1 MISFDDVSFTHQGA
15 SGSVL
20 ENVDMTIPEGD
31 LVLVIGRTGA
41 GKSTFLNLING
52 LVPHFTGGTLQG
64 RVMVDGLDTRT
75 NPPRSLAGT
84 VGTVG
89 QNPRAGFT
97 TDTVEDELAYT
108 MESLGFAPDVMR
120 RRVEETLD
128 LLGLTGLRQRTLDTL
143 SGGEQ
148 QRVAIGAAL
157 TAGPSIL
164 VLDEPTSALDPAAA
178 EEVLAAVQRLVHDL
192 AITVVMAEHR
202 LERVIEFA
210 DHVITLDD
218 GHAVL
223 QTPAE
228 AMTGHGLQPPVVRLG
243 HALGWDPVPLSV
255 RSARRMAEDLRRAQ
269 FTALARREGGTPV
282 ARADGAAVRYGR
294 DEALRDV
301 DMQLAA
307 GQITALMGRNG
318 AGKSTLMNVLAG
330 SRKPDGG
337 RVRVD
342 GTDPSSLSG
351 QDLLRRIAYV
361 PQDPTDLFY
370 TDSVQRECRDADRDT
385 GQPQGWTLAR
395 LQELVQTVD
404 PLTHPRDLSAGQQ
417 LALALAIQ
425 LGGRPDVVL
434 LDEPTRGLD
443 YPGKVA
449 FAGWLDTLADGGCS
463 ILLATHDVE
472 LVAVVSDRVIVLADG
487 EVVTDADVRTALTSS
502 PAFAPQVQKVLAPL
516 PVLTVEEACS
526 L

>member
-1 MISFDDVSFTHQGA
+1 MITFDAVSFTHHGA
-15 SGSVL
+15 SRPVL
-20 ENVDMTIPEGD
+20 QDIDLRIPEGD
-31 LVLVIGRTGA
+31 LVLVIGRTGV

-52 LVPHFTGGTLQG
+52 LVPHFTGGHLQG
-64 RVMVDGLDTRT
+64 RVQVAGMDTRT
-75 NPPRSLAGT
+75 NPPRALAGT

-128 LLGLTGLRQRTLDTL
+128 LLGLTSLRQRSLDTL

-192 AITVVMAEHR
+192 SITVVMAEHR

-210 DHVITLDD
+210 DHVVRLD
-218 GHAVL
+218 HRRALL
-223 QTPAE
+223 QTPAD
-228 AMTGHGLQPPVVRLG
+228 AMSGHGLQPPVVRLG
-243 HALGWDPVPLSV
+243 QALGWEPVPLSV
-255 RSARRMAEDLRRAQ
+255 RAARRMAVDLRHAE
-269 FTALARREGGTPV
+269 FTPV
-282 ARADGAAVRYGR
+282 ARRPGGSAVARTDHARVRFGPV
-294 DEALRDV
+294 DALRDV
-301 DMQLAA
+301 DVELNA

-330 SRKPDGG
+330 SRSPDGG
-337 RVRVD
+337 RVTVAD
-342 GTDPSSLSG
+342 QDPHALSG

-370 TDSVQRECRDADRDT
+370 TDSVQGECAAADRDT
-385 GQPQGWTLAR
+385 GQSPGTALTR
-395 LQELVQTVD
+395 LRQLVDTVD
-404 PLTHPRDLSAGQQ
+404 AQTHPRDLSSGQQ

-425 LGGRPDVVL
+425 LGAQPDVVL

-449 FAGWLDTLADGGCS
+449 FAGWLDGLADAGCS

-472 LVAVVSDRVIVLADG
+472 LVAIVSDRVIVLADG

-502 PAFAPQVQKVLAPL
+502 PAFAPQVQKVFAPV

>member
-1 MISFDDVSFTHQGA
+1 MIRFEQVTFTHAQA
-15 SGSVL
+15 TAPVL
-20 ENVDMTIPEGD
+20 AGIDLTIPEGD
-31 LVLVIGRTGA
+31 LALVIGRTGS

-64 RVMVDGLDTRT
+64 RVTVAGLDTRT
-75 NPPRSLAGT
+75 HPPRELAGM

-128 LLGLTGLRQRTLDTL
+128 LLGLAPLRQRPLDTL

-157 TAGPSIL
+157 TSGPAVL
-164 VLDEPTSALDPAAA
+164 VLDEPTSALDPTAA

-202 LERVIEFA
+202 LERVVEFA
-210 DHVITLDD
+210 DHIIRVDTGAWALE
-218 GHAVL
+218 
-223 QTPAE
+223 QPAE
-228 AMTGHGLQPPVVRLG
+228 AMAGHGLQPPVVRLG
-243 HALGWDPVPLSV
+243 QALGWRPVPLSV
-255 RSARRMAEDLRRAQ
+255 RSARRMATDLRTARFDAQ
-269 FTALARREGGTPV
+269 PRRTGDDEV
-282 ARADGAAVRYGR
+282 ARVSAASVTFGR
-294 DEALRDV
+294 TGALRDV
-301 DMQLAA
+301 EMALRS

-318 AGKSTLMNVLAG
+318 AGKSTLINVIAG
-330 SRKPDGG
+330 SRRPDRGS
-337 RVRVD
+337 VRVAQ
-342 GTDPSSLSG
+342 TDPSVLRG

-370 TDSVQRECRDADRDT
+370 TDSVERECLTADADT
-385 GQPQGWTLAR
+385 GQPPGSALAR
-395 LQELVQTVD
+395 LRQLIDRVD
-404 PLTHPRDLSAGQQ
+404 AGTHPRDLSAGQQ

-425 LGGRPDVVL
+425 LGSTPDIVL

-443 YPGKVA
+443 YPGKVV
-449 FAGWLDTLADGGCS
+449 FGRWLNALADAGCS
-463 ILLATHDVE
+463 ILVATHDVE
-472 LVAVVSDRVIVLADG
+472 LVAVIGDRVVVLADG

>member
-1 MISFDDVSFTHQGA
+1 MISFEQVSFRHAGA
-15 SGSVL
+15 ATPVL
-20 ENVDMTIPEGD
+20 HDIDLRIPEGD
-31 LVLVIGRTGA
+31 LVLVIGRTGC
-41 GKSTFLNLING
+41 GKSTFLNLVNG
-52 LVPHFTGGTLQG
+52 LVPHFTGGTLSG
-64 RVMVDGLDTRT
+64 RVEVAGMDTRT
-75 NPPRSLAGT
+75 HAPRDLAGI

-128 LLGLTGLRQRTLDTL
+128 LLGLVTLRQRPLDTL

-157 TAGPSIL
+157 TAGPAVL
-164 VLDEPTSALDPAAA
+164 VLDEPTSALDPTAA

-210 DHVITLDD
+210 DHVIRID
-218 GHAVL
+218 AEP
-223 QTPAE
+223 PALE
-228 AMTGHGLQPPVVRLG
+228 DPVVAMSGHGLQPPVVRLG
-243 HALGWDPVPLSV
+243 HAMGWQPVPLSV
-255 RSARRMAEDLRRAQ
+255 RAARRRA
-269 FTALARREGGTPV
+269 A
-282 ARADGAAVRYGR
+282 
-294 DEALRDV
+294 ALRDV
-301 DMQLAA
+301 QFSPLPRRAGGAELGHVRAASVRFGPALALREVDVDLRA
-307 GQITALMGRNG
+307 GQVTALMGRNG

-330 SRKPDGG
+330 TRRPDAG
-337 RVRVD
+337 RADVD
-342 GTDPSSLSG
+342 GQDPARLHG
-351 QDLLRRIAYV
+351 PDLLRHIAYV

-370 TDSVQRECRDADRDT
+370 TDSVGAECAATDRDT
-385 GQPQGWTLAR
+385 GQPGGSTLTR
-395 LQELVQTVD
+395 LRDLVDTVD
-404 PLTHPRDLSAGQQ
+404 PATHPRDLSAGQQ

-425 LGGRPDVVL
+425 LAATAQIVL

-449 FAGWLDTLADGGCS
+449 FAAWLDRLAEAGCS
-463 ILLATHDVE
+463 ILVATHDVE
-472 LVAVVSDRVIVLADG
+472 FVAVVSDRVIVLADG

-502 PAFAPQVQKVLAPL
+502 PAFAPQVQKVLSPL
-516 PVLTVEEACS
+516 PVLTVDEACA

>member
-1 MISFDDVSFTHQGA
+1 MIGFEHVSFRHAG
-15 SGSVL
+15 GSEPVL
-20 ENVDMTIPEGD
+20 RDIDLVIPEGD
-31 LVLVIGRTGA
+31 LTLVIGRTGT
-41 GKSTFLNLING
+41 GKSTLLNLVNG
-52 LVPHFTGGTLQG
+52 LVPHFTGGTLAG
-64 RVMVDGLDTRT
+64 TVTVHGLNTREH
-75 NPPRSLAGT
+75 PPRDLAGV

-128 LLGLTGLRQRTLDTL
+128 LLGLTGMRHRSLDTL

-157 TAGPSIL
+157 TAGPAVL

-178 EEVLAAVQRLVHDL
+178 EEVLAAVSRLVHDL

-202 LERVIEFA
+202 LERVVEFA
-210 DHVITLDD
+210 DHVIRIDAPVVRLEEP
-218 GHAVL
+218 V
-223 QTPAE
+223 E
-228 AMTGHGLQPPVVRLG
+228 AMLGHGLQPPVVRLG
-243 HALGWDPVPLSV
+243 EALGWQPLPLSV
-255 RSARRMAEDLRRAQ
+255 RSARRQASTLRLSP
-269 FTALARREGGTPV
+269 FEPSARRTGGDEV
-282 ARADGAAVRYGR
+282 ASTTAATVRFGGI
-294 DEALRDV
+294 EALRAV
-301 DMQLAA
+301 GVSLRA

-318 AGKSTLMNVLAG
+318 AGKSTLINLLAG
-330 SRKPDGG
+330 SRRPDRGQ
-337 RVRVD
+337 V
-342 GTDPSSLSG
+342 SLDG
-351 QDLLRRIAYV
+351 QDPAKLRGSELLSRIAYV

-370 TDSVQRECRDADRDT
+370 TDSVAKECDATDNDT
-385 GQPQGWTLAR
+385 GQPPGSALLR
-395 LQELVQTVD
+395 LHSLVATVD
-404 PLTHPRDLSAGQQ
+404 DSVHPRDLSAGQQ

-425 LGGRPDVVL
+425 LASTPDVVL

-449 FAGWLDTLADGGCS
+449 FAGWLDTLAQSGCS
-463 ILLATHDVE
+463 VLIATHDVE
-472 LVAVVSDRVIVLADG
+472 FVAIIGDRVIVLADG

-502 PAFAPQVQKVLAPL
+502 PAFAPQIQKVLAPL
-516 PVLTVEEACS
+516 PVLTVEEACA

>member
-1 MISFDDVSFTHQGA
+1 MIRFDNVTFRHAEGKQP
-15 SGSVL
+15 VL
-20 ENVDMTIPEGD
+20 HAVDLLIPEGD
-31 LVLVIGRTGA
+31 LALVIGRTGS
-41 GKSTFLNLING
+41 GKSTLLNMING
-52 LVPHFTGGTLQG
+52 LVPHFTGGTLTG
-64 RVMVDGLDTRT
+64 RVTVNGLDTRT
-75 NPPRSLAGT
+75 HAPRDLAGV

-108 MESLGFAPDVMR
+108 MEALGFAPDVMR

-128 LLGLTGLRQRTLDTL
+128 LLGLVALRQRSLDSL

-157 TAGPSIL
+157 TAGPAVL

-178 EEVLAAVQRLVHDL
+178 EEVLAAIARLVHDL

-202 LERVIEFA
+202 LERVVEFA
-210 DHVITLDD
+210 DHIIRIEDGAATL
-218 GHAVL
+218 
-223 QTPAE
+223 QEPAA
-228 AMTGHGLQPPVVRLG
+228 AMAGHGLQPPIVRLG
-243 HALGWDPVPLSV
+243 HALGWHPLPLSV
-255 RSARRMAEDLRRAQ
+255 RSARRLASDLRAAS
-269 FTALARREGGTPV
+269 FSPPARRSGEREV
-282 ARADGAAVRYGR
+282 ATVSHASVAYGPAN
-294 DEALRDV
+294 ALKDV
-301 DMQLAA
+301 QVLLRS

-318 AGKSTLMNVLAG
+318 AGKSTLINVLAG
-330 SRKPDGG
+330 SRAPDRG
-337 RVRVD
+337 RVRVGAD
-342 GTDPSSLSG
+342 DPAALRG
-351 QDLLRRIAYV
+351 QDLLRHIAYV

-370 TDSVQRECRDADRDT
+370 TDSVRSECEAADHDT
-385 GQPQGWTLAR
+385 GQPIGSALTR
-395 LQELVQTVD
+395 LRELLDTVD
-404 PLTHPRDLSAGQQ
+404 PDTHPRDLSAGQQ

-425 LGGRPDVVL
+425 LATVPEIVL

-449 FAGWLDTLADGGCS
+449 FGRWLNTLADAGCS
-463 ILLATHDVE
+463 ILVATHDVE
-472 LVAVVSDRVIVLADG
+472 LVAVIGDRVIVLAEG

-516 PVLTVEEACS
+516 PVLTVEEACA

>member
-1 MISFDDVSFTHQGA
+1 MIRFEQVSFRHSGA
-15 SGSVL
+15 ARPVL
-20 ENVDMTIPEGD
+20 RDVDLRIPEGD
-31 LVLVIGRTGA
+31 LVLVIGRTGS
-41 GKSTFLNLING
+41 GKSTFLNLVNG
-52 LVPHFTGGTLQG
+52 LAPHFTGGTLTG
-64 RVMVDGLDTRT
+64 RVEVAGLDTRT
-75 NPPRSLAGT
+75 HPPRDLAGV

-128 LLGLTGLRQRTLDTL
+128 LLGLVPLRQRPLDRL

-157 TAGPSIL
+157 TAGPTVL

-178 EEVLAAVQRLVHDL
+178 EEVLAAIARLVHDL

-202 LERVIEFA
+202 LERVVEFA
-210 DHVITLDD
+210 DHIIRIDDEVRLD
-218 GHAVL
+218 
-223 QTPAE
+223 TPAT
-228 AMTGHGLQPPVVRLG
+228 AMSGHGLQPPVVRLG
-243 HALGWDPVPLSV
+243 HALGWEPVPLSV
-255 RSARRMAEDLRRAQ
+255 RSARRHATTLRAAQ
-269 FTALARREGGTPV
+269 FHAPARRSGGDGV
-282 ARADGAAVRYGR
+282 ALLADTTVRFGR
-294 DEALRDV
+294 VDALRNV
-301 DMQLAA
+301 DLHLRA
-307 GQITALMGRNG
+307 GQVTALMGRNG

-330 SRKPDGG
+330 TLRPAHG
-337 RVRVD
+337 RVHVNDR
-342 GTDPSSLSG
+342 DPAELSG
-351 QDLLRRIAYV
+351 GDLLRRIAYV

-370 TDSVQRECRDADRDT
+370 ADTVAKECEATDRDL
-385 GQPQGWTLAR
+385 GQPEGSAWQR
-395 LQELVQTVD
+395 LLDLVDTVD
-404 PLTHPRDLSAGQQ
+404 PATHPRDLSAGQQ

-425 LGGRPDVVL
+425 LGTSPEVVL

-449 FAGWLDTLADGGCS
+449 FSRWLNALAERGCS
-463 ILLATHDVE
+463 VLMATHDVE
-472 LVAVVSDRVIVLADG
+472 LVAVAGDRVIVLADG

-516 PVLTVEEACS
+516 PVLTVEEACT

>member
-1 MISFDDVSFTHQGA
+1 MIRFDNVTFRHAEGKQP
-15 SGSVL
+15 VL
-20 ENVDMTIPEGD
+20 HAVDLLIPEGD
-31 LVLVIGRTGA
+31 LALVIGRTGS
-41 GKSTFLNLING
+41 GKSTLLNMING
-52 LVPHFTGGTLQG
+52 LVPHFTGGTLTG
-64 RVMVDGLDTRT
+64 RVTVNGLDTRT
-75 NPPRSLAGT
+75 HAPRDLAGV

-108 MESLGFAPDVMR
+108 MEALGFAPDVMR

-128 LLGLTGLRQRTLDTL
+128 LLGLVALRQRSLDSL

-157 TAGPSIL
+157 TAGPAVL

-178 EEVLAAVQRLVHDL
+178 EEVLAAIARLVHDL

-202 LERVIEFA
+202 LERVVEFA
-210 DHVITLDD
+210 DHIIRIEDGAATL
-218 GHAVL
+218 
-223 QTPAE
+223 QEPAA
-228 AMTGHGLQPPVVRLG
+228 AMAGHGLQPPIVRLG
-243 HALGWDPVPLSV
+243 HALGWHPLPLSV
-255 RSARRMAEDLRRAQ
+255 RSARRLASDLRAAS
-269 FTALARREGGTPV
+269 FSPPARRSGEREV
-282 ARADGAAVRYGR
+282 ATVSHASVAYGPAN
-294 DEALRDV
+294 ALKDV
-301 DMQLAA
+301 QVLLRS

-318 AGKSTLMNVLAG
+318 AGKSTLINVLAG
-330 SRKPDGG
+330 SRAPDRG
-337 RVRVD
+337 RVRVGAD
-342 GTDPSSLSG
+342 DPAALRG
-351 QDLLRRIAYV
+351 QDLLRHIAYV

-370 TDSVQRECRDADRDT
+370 TDSVRSECEAADHDT
-385 GQPQGWTLAR
+385 GQPSGSALTR
-395 LQELVQTVD
+395 LRELLDTVD
-404 PLTHPRDLSAGQQ
+404 PDTHPRDLSAGQQ

-425 LGGRPDVVL
+425 LATVPEIVL

-449 FAGWLDTLADGGCS
+449 FGRWLNTLADAGCS
-463 ILLATHDVE
+463 ILVATHDVE
-472 LVAVVSDRVIVLADG
+472 LVAVIGDRVIVLAEG

-516 PVLTVEEACS
+516 PVLTVEEACA

>member
-1 MISFDDVSFTHQGA
+1 MIDF
-15 SGSVL
+15 
-20 ENVDMTIPEGD
+20 ENVTFAHAGTSAPVLKAIDLTIPEGD
-31 LVLVIGRTGA
+31 LALVIGRTGS
-41 GKSTFLNLING
+41 GKSTLLNLING
-52 LVPHFTGGTLQG
+52 LVPHFTGGVLSG
-64 RVMVDGLDTRT
+64 RVTVGGLDTRT
-75 NPPRSLAGT
+75 HPPRELAGT

-128 LLGLTGLRQRTLDTL
+128 LLGLSTLRHRSLDTL

-157 TAGPSIL
+157 TAGPAVL

-210 DHVITLDD
+210 DHVIRIDD
-218 GHAVL
+218 SSCSL
-223 QTPAE
+223 QDPAS

-243 HALGWDPVPLSV
+243 HAMGWSPVPLSV
-255 RSARRMAEDLRRAQ
+255 RSARRRAS
-269 FTALARREGGTPV
+269 
-282 ARADGAAVRYGR
+282 
-294 DEALRDV
+294 ALRDATFSPTRRRQGGEDV
-301 DMQLAA
+301 ARLVGASVSYGRADALLNVHTHLRS

-318 AGKSTLMNVLAG
+318 AGKSTLMNVFAG
-330 SRKPDGG
+330 SQRPKRGN
-337 RVRVD
+337 VRVAEA
-342 GTDPSSLSG
+342 DPADLKG
-351 QDLLRRIAYV
+351 RELLRHIAYV

-370 TDSVQRECRDADRDT
+370 TDTVARECEAADHDT
-385 GQPQGWTLAR
+385 GQAAGSAWRR
-395 LQELVQTVD
+395 LTELVDTVD
-404 PLTHPRDLSAGQQ
+404 PQTHPRDLSAGQQ

-425 LGGRPDVVL
+425 LAATADVVL

-443 YPGKVA
+443 YPGKQA
-449 FAGWLDTLADGGCS
+449 FGRWLNDLADAGCS
-463 ILLATHDVE
+463 VLVATHDVE
-472 LVAVVSDRVIVLADG
+472 LVAVIGDRVIVLADG

-516 PVLTVEEACS
+516 PVLTVEEARS

>member
-1 MISFDDVSFTHQGA
+1 MITFEGVSFTHQGA
-15 SGSVL
+15 SSPVL
-20 ENVDMTIPEGD
+20 RNIDITIPEGD
-31 LVLVIGRTGA
+31 LTLVIGRTGT

-52 LVPHFTGGTLQG
+52 LVPHFTGGTMHG
-64 RVMVDGLDTRT
+64 RLAVDGLDTRT
-75 NPPRSLAGT
+75 HPPRDLAGI

-108 MESLGFAPDVMR
+108 MESLGYSPDVMR

-128 LLGLTGLRQRTLDTL
+128 LLGLTNLRQRSLDTL

-157 TAGPSIL
+157 TAGPRVL

-178 EEVLAAVQRLVHDL
+178 EEVLAAVARLVHDL

-210 DHVITLDD
+210 DHVVRLDGD
-218 GHAVL
+218 L
-223 QTPAE
+223 ELEDPAT
-228 AMTGHGLQPPVVRLG
+228 AMAGNGLQPPVVRLG
-243 HALGWDPVPLSV
+243 HALGWEPVPLSV
-255 RSARRMAEDLRRAQ
+255 RAARRLAPELRAAPFHPSPRRPGGDVVATVRRAGV
-269 FTALARREGGTPV
+269 T
-282 ARADGAAVRYGR
+282 YGR
-294 DEALRDV
+294 RAALSDIGITLRT
-301 DMQLAA
+301 
-307 GQITALMGRNG
+307 GQVTALMGRNG
-318 AGKSTLMNVLAG
+318 AGKSTLISLLGG
-330 SRKPDGG
+330 SRRPDRGT
-337 RVRVD
+337 VRLGDVD
-342 GTDPSSLSG
+342 PAALRGP
-351 QDLLRRIAYV
+351 DLLQRIAYV

-370 TDSVQRECRDADRDT
+370 TDTVQRECAEADTDT
-385 GQPQGWTLAR
+385 SMPEGSAWSR
-395 LQELVQTVD
+395 LCELVDTVD
-404 PLTHPRDLSAGQQ
+404 PRTHPRDLSAGQQ

-425 LGGRPDVVL
+425 LSASTDVVL

-449 FAGWLDTLADGGCS
+449 FGTWLDRLAEAGS
-463 ILLATHDVE
+463 SVLVATHDVE
-472 LVAVVSDRVIVLADG
+472 LVAVIADRVIVLADG
-487 EVVTDADVRTALTSS
+487 EVVTDTDARTALTSS
-502 PAFAPQVQKVLAPL
+502 PSFAPQVQKVLAPL

>member
-1 MISFDDVSFTHQGA
+1 MIRFDNVTFRHAEGKQP
-15 SGSVL
+15 VL
-20 ENVDMTIPEGD
+20 HAVDLLIPEGD
-31 LVLVIGRTGA
+31 LALVIGRTGS
-41 GKSTFLNLING
+41 GKSTLLNMING
-52 LVPHFTGGTLQG
+52 LVPHFTGGTLTG
-64 RVMVDGLDTRT
+64 RVTVNGLDTRT
-75 NPPRSLAGT
+75 HAPRDLAGV

-108 MESLGFAPDVMR
+108 MEALGFAPDVMR

-128 LLGLTGLRQRTLDTL
+128 LLGLVALRQRSLDSL

-157 TAGPSIL
+157 TAGPAVL

-178 EEVLAAVQRLVHDL
+178 EEVLAAIARLVHDL

-202 LERVIEFA
+202 LERVVEFA
-210 DHVITLDD
+210 DHIIRIEDGAATL
-218 GHAVL
+218 
-223 QTPAE
+223 QEPAA
-228 AMTGHGLQPPVVRLG
+228 AMAGHGLQPPIVRLG
-243 HALGWDPVPLSV
+243 HALGWHPLPLSV
-255 RSARRMAEDLRRAQ
+255 RSARRLASDLRAAS
-269 FTALARREGGTPV
+269 FSPPARRSGEREV
-282 ARADGAAVRYGR
+282 ATVSHASVAYGPAN
-294 DEALRDV
+294 ALKDV
-301 DMQLAA
+301 QVLLRS

-318 AGKSTLMNVLAG
+318 AGKSTLINVLAG
-330 SRKPDGG
+330 SRAPDRG
-337 RVRVD
+337 RVRVGAD
-342 GTDPSSLSG
+342 DPAALRG
-351 QDLLRRIAYV
+351 QDLLRHIAYV

-370 TDSVQRECRDADRDT
+370 TDSVRSECEAADHDT
-385 GQPQGWTLAR
+385 GQPSGSALTR
-395 LQELVQTVD
+395 LRELLDTVD
-404 PLTHPRDLSAGQQ
+404 PDTHPRDLSAGQQ

-425 LGGRPDVVL
+425 LATVPEIVL

-449 FAGWLDTLADGGCS
+449 FGRWLNTLADAGCS
-463 ILLATHDVE
+463 ILVATHDVE
-472 LVAVVSDRVIVLADG
+472 LVAVISDRVIVLAEG

-516 PVLTVEEACS
+516 PVLTVEEACA

>member
-1 MISFDDVSFTHQGA
+1 MIKVEDVTFTHDGA
-15 SGSVL
+15 AGPVL
-20 ENVDMTIPEGD
+20 DGLNLQIPEGD
-31 LVLVIGRTGA
+31 LVLVIGRTGC
-41 GKSTFLNLING
+41 GKSTFLNLLNG
-52 LVPHFTGGTLQG
+52 LVPHFTGGTLAG
-64 RVMVDGLDTRT
+64 RVEVAGMDTRT
-75 NPPRSLAGT
+75 HAPRDLAGV

-108 MESLGFAPDVMR
+108 MESLGYAPDVMR

-128 LLGLTGLRQRTLDTL
+128 MLGLVALRQRPLDTL

-157 TAGPSIL
+157 TSGPAVL
-164 VLDEPTSALDPAAA
+164 VLDEPTSALDPTAA
-178 EEVLAAVQRLVHDL
+178 EEVLAAIQRLVHDL

-210 DHVITLDD
+210 DHVIRLDAPIATLQD
-218 GHAVL
+218 
-223 QTPAE
+223 PAD
-228 AMTGHGLQPPVVRLG
+228 AMAGHGLQPPVVRLG
-243 HALGWDPVPLSV
+243 HALGWDPLPLSV
-255 RSARRMAEDLRRAQ
+255 RAARRRAADLRSLPFSAP
-269 FTALARREGGTPV
+269 ARRT
-282 ARADGAAVRYGR
+282 GAAVLASLAHTGVRYGR
-294 DEALRDV
+294 EDALRDV
-301 DMQLAA
+301 EVDLRA
-307 GQITALMGRNG
+307 GQVTALMGRNG

-330 SRKPDGG
+330 TRRPDLG
-337 RVRVD
+337 RVAVD
-342 GTDPSSLSG
+342 GRDPATLQG
-351 QDLLRRIAYV
+351 GDLISRIAYV

-370 TDSVQRECRDADRDT
+370 TDSVAAECAATDRDA
-385 GQPQGWTLAR
+385 GQPAGSALNR
-395 LQELVQTVD
+395 LQDLVDTVAVD
-404 PLTHPRDLSAGQQ
+404 THPRDLSAGQQ

-425 LGGRPDVVL
+425 LAATPRIVL

-449 FAGWLDTLADGGCS
+449 FSRWLDRLANLGAS
-463 ILLATHDVE
+463 VLVATHDVE
-472 LVAVVSDRVIVLADG
+472 FVALVGDRVIVLADG

-502 PAFAPQVQKVLAPL
+502 PAFAPQIQKVLSPL

>member
-1 MISFDDVSFTHQGA
+1 MICFEHVTFWHADGRQPTLRDVD
-15 SGSVL
+15 L
-20 ENVDMTIPEGD
+20 RIPEGD
-31 LVLVIGRTGA
+31 LALVIGRTGS
-41 GKSTFLNLING
+41 GKSTLLSMING
-52 LVPHFTGGTLQG
+52 LVPHVTGGTLTG
-64 RVMVDGLDTRT
+64 RVTVNGMDTRT
-75 NPPRSLAGT
+75 HAPRDLAGV

-108 MESLGFAPDVMR
+108 MEALGFAPDVMR

-128 LLGLTGLRQRTLDTL
+128 LLGLAPLRQRSLDSL

-157 TAGPSIL
+157 TAGPAVL

-178 EEVLAAVQRLVHDL
+178 EEVLAAIARLVHDL

-210 DHVITLDD
+210 DHVISID
-218 GHAVL
+218 GGTAAL
-223 QTPAE
+223 QEPAA

-243 HALGWDPVPLSV
+243 HAFGWHPLPLSV
-255 RSARRMAEDLRRAQ
+255 RSARRQASELRAAA
-269 FTALARREGGTPV
+269 FSPPERRRGDREV
-282 ARADGAAVRYGR
+282 AAVSRATVTYGPA
-294 DEALRDV
+294 EALKEVQVCLRS
-301 DMQLAA
+301 

-318 AGKSTLMNVLAG
+318 AGKSTLIHVLAG
-330 SRKPDGG
+330 SRIPDRG
-337 RVRVD
+337 RVRV
-342 GTDPSSLSG
+342 GTEDPAGLQG
-351 QDLLRRIAYV
+351 RDLLRHIAYV

-370 TDSVQRECRDADRDT
+370 TDSVRGECEATDRDT
-385 GQPQGWTLAR
+385 GQAPGSALAR
-395 LQELVQTVD
+395 LRELLDTVD
-404 PLTHPRDLSAGQQ
+404 PDTHPRDLSAGQQ

-425 LGGRPDVVL
+425 LATVPEIVL

-449 FAGWLDTLADGGCS
+449 FGRWLNALADAGCS
-463 ILLATHDVE
+463 ILVATHDVE
-472 LVAVVSDRVIVLADG
+472 LVAVIGDRVIVLAEG

-516 PVLTVEEACS
+516 PVLTVEEACA

>member
-1 MISFDDVSFTHQGA
+1 MIQFDHVSFQHA
-15 SGSVL
+15 MSKSPVL
-20 ENVDMTIPEGD
+20 HDLNLVIPEGD
-31 LVLVIGRTGA
+31 LTLVIGRTGS

-52 LVPHFTGGTLQG
+52 LVPHFTGGTLSG
-64 RVMVDGLDTRT
+64 RVIVNGLDTRE
-75 NPPRSLAGT
+75 NPPRDLAGV

-108 MESLGFAPDVMR
+108 MESLGFTADVMR

-128 LLGLTGLRQRTLDTL
+128 LLGLAGLRNRSLDTL

-157 TAGPSIL
+157 TAGPKIL
-164 VLDEPTSALDPAAA
+164 VLDEPTSALDPTAA
-178 EEVLAAVQRLVHDL
+178 EEVLAAVSRLVHDL

-202 LERVIEFA
+202 LERVVEFA
-210 DHVITLDD
+210 DHVLRIDAWPATLED
-218 GHAVL
+218 
-223 QTPAE
+223 PAE
-228 AMTGHGLQPPVVRLG
+228 AMRDHGLQPPVVRLG
-243 HALGWDPVPLSV
+243 QALGWQPLPLSV
-255 RSARRMAEDLRRAQ
+255 RSARRQAATLR
-269 FTALARREGGTPV
+269 LAHFDPPA
-282 ARADGAAVRYGR
+282 ARAGGERVATMQGAGVRFGGI
-294 DEALRDV
+294 EALRGVDV
-301 DMQLAA
+301 ALRS

-318 AGKSTLMNVLAG
+318 AGKSTLINLLAG
-330 SRKPDGG
+330 AHRPDRG
-337 RVRVD
+337 RVSVD
-342 GTDPSSLSG
+342 GQDPCGLRG
-351 QDLLRRIAYV
+351 QDLLSRIAYV

-370 TDSVQRECRDADRDT
+370 TDSVAAECAATDRDT
-385 GQPQGWTLAR
+385 GQAPGSALGR
-395 LQELVQTVD
+395 LKLLVATVD
-404 PLTHPRDLSAGQQ
+404 DDVHPRDLSAGQQ

-425 LGGRPDVVL
+425 LASTPEVVL

-449 FAGWLDTLADGGCS
+449 FAQWLDTLARSGCS
-463 ILLATHDVE
+463 VLVATHDVE
-472 LVAVVSDRVIVLADG
+472 FVAVIGDRVIVMADG

-516 PVLTVEEACS
+516 PVLTVEEACA

>member
-1 MISFDDVSFTHQGA
+1 MISFDSVTFTHDQA
-15 SGSVL
+15 IAPVL
-20 ENVDMTIPEGD
+20 CDLTLTVPEGD
-31 LVLVIGRTGA
+31 LALVIGRTGC

-52 LVPHFTGGTLQG
+52 LVPHFTGGTLAG
-64 RVMVDGLDTRT
+64 RVEVAGLDTRT
-75 NPPRSLAGT
+75 HPPRDLAGI

-128 LLGLTGLRQRTLDTL
+128 LLGLVHMRQRPLDTL

-157 TAGPSIL
+157 TAGPSVL
-164 VLDEPTSALDPAAA
+164 VLDEPTSALDPTAA
-178 EEVLAAVQRLVHDL
+178 EEVLAAIQRLVHDL

-210 DHVITLDD
+210 DHVIRIDTEKVSLED
-218 GHAVL
+218 
-223 QTPAE
+223 PAD
-228 AMTGHGLQPPVVRLG
+228 AMAGHGLQPPVVRLG
-243 HALGWDPVPLSV
+243 HALGWQPVPLSV
-255 RSARRMAEDLRRAQ
+255 RTARRHATALRGQ
-269 FTALARREGGTPV
+269 PFTAPPRRDGGSGLAEVIDAT
-282 ARADGAAVRYGR
+282 VRFGR
-294 DEALRDV
+294 TEALRDV
-301 DMQLAA
+301 DVNLRA
-307 GQITALMGRNG
+307 GQVTALMGRNG

-330 SRKPDGG
+330 TRRPDSG
-337 RVRVD
+337 RVDVA
-342 GTDPSSLSG
+342 GLDPAALSG
-351 QDLLRRIAYV
+351 PALVSHVAYV

-370 TDSVQRECRDADRDT
+370 TDSVEAECAATDEDT
-385 GQPQGWTLAR
+385 GQPAGSALRR
-395 LQELVQTVD
+395 LRDLVETVD
-404 PLTHPRDLSAGQQ
+404 PRTHPRDLSAGQQ

-425 LGGRPDVVL
+425 LAATAEIVL

-449 FAGWLDTLADGGCS
+449 FAGWLDRLADAGCS
-463 ILLATHDVE
+463 ILVATHDVE
-472 LVAVVSDRVIVLADG
+472 FVAVVGDRVIVLADG

>member
-1 MISFDDVSFTHQGA
+1 MIQFENVSFTHA
-15 SGSVL
+15 NAANAVL
-20 ENVDMTIPEGD
+20 RDLDLVIPEGD
-31 LVLVIGRTGA
+31 LVLVIGRTGS

-52 LVPHFTGGTLQG
+52 LVPHFTGGTLAG
-64 RVMVDGLDTRT
+64 RVQVAGLDTRT
-75 NPPRSLAGT
+75 HPPRDLAGM

-128 LLGLTGLRQRTLDTL
+128 LLGLVPLRQRPLDTL

-157 TAGPSIL
+157 TAGPSVL
-164 VLDEPTSALDPAAA
+164 VLDEPTSALDPTAA
-178 EEVLAAVQRLVHDL
+178 EEVLAAIARLVHDL

-210 DHVITLDD
+210 DHVIRIDA
-218 GHAVL
+218 AV
-223 QTPAE
+223 PALE
-228 AMTGHGLQPPVVRLG
+228 EPSDAMTGHGLQPPVVRLG
-243 HALGWDPVPLSV
+243 HALGWEPVPLSV
-255 RSARRMAEDLRRAQ
+255 RAARRHAASLRSLAFSPPPRRLGGDD
-269 FTALARREGGTPV
+269 LARTSD
-282 ARADGAAVRYGR
+282 ASVRYGR
-294 DEALRDV
+294 TEALRDV
-301 DMQLAA
+301 DVSLRS
-307 GQITALMGRNG
+307 GQVTALMGRNG

-330 SRKPDGG
+330 SRNPDSG
-337 RVRVD
+337 RVQVD
-342 GTDPSSLSG
+342 GRDPSAMPGPELVAH
-351 QDLLRRIAYV
+351 IAYV

-370 TDSVQRECRDADRDT
+370 TDSVQAECAAADHDT
-385 GQPQGWTLAR
+385 GQSPGSALAR
-395 LQELVQTVD
+395 LEDLVDTVD
-404 PLTHPRDLSAGQQ
+404 PSTHPRDLSAGQQ

-425 LGGRPDVVL
+425 LAATAHIVL

-449 FAGWLDTLADGGCS
+449 FAGWLDRLAEAGCS
-463 ILLATHDVE
+463 ILVATHDVE
-472 LVAVVSDRVIVLADG
+472 FVAIVGDRVIVLADG

-502 PAFAPQVQKVLAPL
+502 PAFAPQVQKVLSPL
-516 PVLTVEEACS
+516 PVLTVEEACA

>member
-1 MISFDDVSFTHQGA
+1 MIRFEHVSFTHAGA
-15 SGSVL
+15 SFPL
-20 ENVDMTIPEGD
+20 LRDVDLTIPEGD
-31 LVLVIGRTGA
+31 LVLVIGRTGS
-41 GKSTFLNLING
+41 GKSTLLNLING
-52 LVPHFTGGTLQG
+52 LAPHFTGGTLSG
-64 RVMVDGLDTRT
+64 RVEVAGLDTRT
-75 NPPRSLAGT
+75 HPPRDLAGV

-128 LLGLTGLRQRTLDTL
+128 LLGLVSLRQRPLDTL

-157 TAGPSIL
+157 TAGPRVL

-178 EEVLAAVQRLVHDL
+178 EEVLAAIARLVHDL

-202 LERVIEFA
+202 LERVVEFA
-210 DHVITLDD
+210 DHVIRID
-218 GHAVL
+218 AEPVQL
-223 QTPAE
+223 QDPQA
-228 AMTGHGLQPPVVRLG
+228 AMAGHGLQPPVVRLA
-243 HALGWDPVPLSV
+243 HALGWEPLPLSV
-255 RSARRMAEDLRRAQ
+255 RTARRHALQLRTAPFQPPTRRAGGDGVA
-269 FTALARREGGTPV
+269 ALSQTT
-282 ARADGAAVRYGR
+282 VRFGR
-294 DEALRDV
+294 VEALRDV
-301 DMQLAA
+301 DLHLRA
-307 GQITALMGRNG
+307 GQVTALMGRNG

-330 SRKPDGG
+330 SRLPESG
-337 RVRVD
+337 RVEVA
-342 GTDPSSLSG
+342 GHDPAELRG
-351 QDLLRRIAYV
+351 PELLRQIAYV

-370 TDSVQRECRDADRDT
+370 SETVAKECAATDRDL
-385 GQPQGWTLAR
+385 GQPAGSAYRR
-395 LQELVQTVD
+395 LLDLVETVD
-404 PLTHPRDLSAGQQ
+404 PQTHPRDLSAGQQ

-425 LGGRPDVVL
+425 LGTAPDVVL

-449 FAGWLDTLADGGCS
+449 FGRWLDMLAERGCS

-472 LVAVVSDRVIVLADG
+472 LVAVAGDRVIVLADG

-516 PVLTVEEACS
+516 PVLTVEEACT

>member
-1 MISFDDVSFTHQGA
+1 MINFEHVTFTHAGA
-15 SGSVL
+15 HAPVFTDIDL
-20 ENVDMTIPEGD
+20 QIPEGD
-31 LVLVIGRTGA
+31 LVLVIGRTGC

-52 LVPHFTGGTLQG
+52 LVPHFTGGTLAG
-64 RVMVDGLDTRT
+64 RVAVAGMNTRT
-75 NPPRSLAGT
+75 HPPRDLAGV

-108 MESLGFAPDVMR
+108 MESLGYAPDVMR

-128 LLGLTGLRQRTLDTL
+128 LLGLVALRQRPLDTL

-157 TAGPSIL
+157 TAGPSVL
-164 VLDEPTSALDPAAA
+164 VLDEPTSALDPTAA

-192 AITVVMAEHR
+192 AVTVVMAEHR

-210 DHVITLDD
+210 DHVIRIDA
-218 GHAVL
+218 AV
-223 QTPAE
+223 PALE
-228 AMTGHGLQPPVVRLG
+228 DPAMALAGHGLQPPVVRLG
-243 HALGWDPVPLSV
+243 QALGWQPVPLSV
-255 RSARRMAEDLRRAQ
+255 RTARRHAAGLRLQSFSAPLRRSGGDD
-269 FTALARREGGTPV
+269 LARLENAV
-282 ARADGAAVRYGR
+282 VRYGR
-294 DEALRDV
+294 TDALRDV
-301 DMQLAA
+301 DVNLRA
-307 GQITALMGRNG
+307 GQVTALMGRNG

-330 SRKPDGG
+330 SCRPDGG
-337 RVRVD
+337 RANVVGRDPAVLR
-342 GTDPSSLSG
+342 GTE
-351 QDLLRRIAYV
+351 LLQRIAYV

-370 TDSVQRECRDADRDT
+370 TDSVAAECAATDHDS
-385 GQPQGWTLAR
+385 GQAAGTAQAR
-395 LQELVQTVD
+395 LAELVDTVD
-404 PLTHPRDLSAGQQ
+404 PATHPRDLSSGQQ

-425 LGGRPDVVL
+425 LAATPRVVL

-449 FAGWLDTLADGGCS
+449 LAGWLERLAEKGCS
-463 ILLATHDVE
+463 ILVATHDVE
-472 LVAVVSDRVIVLADG
+472 FVAVAGDRVIVLADG

-502 PAFAPQVQKVLAPL
+502 PAFAPQVQKVLSPL
-516 PVLTVEEACS
+516 PVLTVEEACT